1 MVDFNV
7 FKRFR
12 RDSSG
17 NVAVMFALATGVML
31 AGSGAA
37 VDYSRSSNA
46 RSAIGAAA
54 DAAAI
59 AGAKTRGGS
68 TQREAAAKEVF
79 EANLKAS
86 AFDGAVTV
94 RYTNIVEGGSD
105 VGYRIEA
112 SGPVRAFFGAF
123 TGSGVTD
130 VATKAEARAN
140 FDELTEIVF
149 VLDTTDSMEGDRIAE
164 LKTASLGVI
173 DEITRRAPRADR
185 VKMGVVPFAQYV
197 NVGMANRNKSWIDV
211 RPDYQTPVVNTCSMQ
226 FVRVGDTNCRDVS
239 YGPEPFIPPG
249 HCMRDGRR
257 RTCGGSPGRPA
268 RTERVC
274 DAVMSTTQQN
284 VCTTTGGDWVRWNG
298 CVGSRNY
305 PLATK
310 DERYDVKIPG
320 IMGVNCASPLLELT
334 TNVSQVRSTI
344 SGLMTEGET
353 YLPAG
358 LIWGWRAL
366 SAGEPLTGSS
376 TAPGTRKFMI
386 LVTDGRNTK
395 SPNYPAHDGT
405 DGALADRL
413 TRETCQNIAT
423 DRTNAVKVF
432 TIAFEVDGMDVKN
445 ILQECANRTGGAFF
459 DAQNASQ
466 LSASFGK
473 AVDSIFGVKLT
484 H

>member
-1 MVDFNV
+1 MTNLDLI
-7 FKRFR
+7 KRFGR
-12 RDSSG
+12 NTSG
-17 NVAVMFALATGVML
+17 NVAMLFALATSALL

-37 VDYSRSSNA
+37 VDYSRYSNA

-59 AGAKTRGGS
+59 AGAKTRGGAS
-68 TQREAAAKEVF
+68 QREMAAKEVF
-79 EANLKAS
+79 EANLKSS
-86 AFDGAVTV
+86 AFDGTVNV
-94 RYTNIVEGGSD
+94 RYTNLAEGGSD
-105 VGYRIEA
+105 VGYRVEA

-123 TGSGVTD
+123 TGSARTD
-130 VATKAEARAN
+130 VASKAEARIN

-149 VLDTTDSMEGDRIAE
+149 VLDTTDSMEGDRLAT
-164 LKTASLGVI
+164 LKSASLNVI

-197 NVGMANRNKSWIDV
+197 NVGLSNRNKPWLDV
-211 RPDYQTPVVNTCSMQ
+211 RPDYQTPVVNTCSME
-226 FVRVGDTNCRDVS
+226 FVRVGDQNCRDVS
-239 YGPEPFIPPG
+239 YPSEPFIPPG
-249 HCMRDGRR
+249 HCMRDGRPR
-257 RTCGGSPGRPA
+257 LCGGSPGRPA

-274 DAVMSTTQQN
+274 DPVMSSARQN
-284 VCTTTGGDWVRWNG
+284 VCSNTGGEWVRWNG

-320 IMGVNCASPLLELT
+320 ILGVNCASPLLELT
-334 TNVSQVRSTI
+334 TNVGQVRSTI
-344 SGLMTEGET
+344 SGLITEGET

-366 SAGEPLTGSS
+366 SASEPLTGSS

-395 SPNYPAHDGT
+395 SPNYPAHDNN
-405 DGALADRL
+405 DGVLADRL
-413 TRETCQNIAT
+413 TRETCQNIAA
-423 DRTNAVKVF
+423 DRTNGVKVF
-432 TIAFEVDGMDVKN
+432 TIAFEVDGLDVKS

-466 LSASFGK
+466 LGASFGK